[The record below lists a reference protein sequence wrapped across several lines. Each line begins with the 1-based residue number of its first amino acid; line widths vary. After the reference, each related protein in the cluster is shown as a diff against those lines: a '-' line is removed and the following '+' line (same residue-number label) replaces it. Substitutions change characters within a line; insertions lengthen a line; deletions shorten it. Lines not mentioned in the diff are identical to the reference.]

1 MKASLQLKLGQQL
14 TMTPQLQQAIRL
26 LQLSTLDLQQEIQ
39 EALDSNMML
48 EIEDDSNPPANETE
62 SSSTESSADQSGD
75 SSGQANDELTNTGS
89 DTDPGMTGETP
100 QTAAGETDFE
110 IGEEWSSN
118 SIPDDLPV
126 DTAWD
131 DIYQNAPTNVGS
143 VPDDDVDYD
152 SRNSA
157 SETLQDHLCWQLNLT
172 PMTETDNAIAMAII
186 DSINP
191 DGYLSVSIEEIHAGL
206 TGEIEDID
214 LDEVA
219 AVLRRVQHFDPPGV
233 ASRNLQECLLI
244 QLGQLPEDTPWL
256 PQAKLVVS
264 HYLSQLGNRDYAQLM
279 RRSRLKE
286 EALKCV
292 IQLIQSL
299 SPRPGEAI
307 STVKPEY
314 IVPDVIVKKENGR
327 WKIELNAEVS
337 PKIRVNQQYASLVKR
352 ADSSA
357 DNTFLKDHLQ
367 EAKWFIKSLQSRN
380 ETLLK
385 VATKIVEYQ
394 QGFLD
399 YGDEAMKPMVLHDI
413 ASAVDMHESTISRVT
428 TQKYMHT
435 PRGVFEL
442 KYFFSSHVSTTG
454 GGECS
459 STAIRAIIKK
469 LVAAESPKKP
479 LSDSKIAGI
488 LDEQG
493 IKVARRTIAKYR
505 EAMSIPPSNER
516 KRLL

>member
-39 EALDSNMML
+39 EALESNSML
-48 EIEDDSNPPANETE
+48 ELEE
-62 SSSTESSADQSGD
+62 
-75 SSGQANDELTNTGS
+75 
-89 DTDPGMTGETP
+89 ETP
-100 QTAAGETDFE
+100 QGNTESKLDINSDYGTLNTASSDSSDDRDERDTT
-110 IGEEWSSN
+110 EEWSDN
-118 SIPDDLPV
+118 AIPDDLPV

-143 VPDDDVDYD
+143 AEEDMDFDG
-152 SRNSA
+152 RNA
-157 SETLQDHLCWQLNLT
+157 AGETLQDHLYWQLNLT
-172 PMTETDNAIAMAII
+172 PMSETDRAIAMAII
-186 DSINP
+186 DAVDL
-191 DGYLSVSIEEIHAGL
+191 DGYLSLSVEEIYSGLTNDFEDLEIEEVI
-206 TGEIEDID
+206 
-214 LDEVA
+214 

-233 ASRNLQECLLI
+233 ASRNLQECLLN
-244 QLGQLPEDTPWL
+244 QLHQLPDSTPWL

-264 HYLSQLGNRDYAQLM
+264 HYLTQLGNRDYAQLM

-286 EALKCV
+286 EALKSV

-299 SPRPGEAI
+299 TPRPGESI
-307 STVKPEY
+307 SITKPEY
-314 IVPDVIVKKENGR
+314 IVPDVIVKKVHDR
-327 WKIELNAEVS
+327 WRIELNPDIA
-337 PKIRVNQQYASLVKR
+337 PKIRVNQSYASMIKR
-352 ADSSA
+352 ADGSA
-357 DNTFLKDHLQ
+357 DNTFLKDQLQ

-385 VATKIVEYQ
+385 VATKIVEMQ

-399 YGDEAMKPMVLHDI
+399 YGEEAMKPMVLHDI
-413 ASAVDMHESTISRVT
+413 AEVVEMHESTISRVT

-435 PRGVFEL
+435 PRGIFEL
-442 KYFFSSHVSTTG
+442 KYFFSSHVSTSG

-469 LVAAESPKKP
+469 LVAAESPNKP
-479 LSDSKIAGI
+479 LSDSKIASI

-493 IKVARRTIAKYR
+493 IQVARRTIAKYR
-505 EAMSIPPSNER
+505 EALSIPPSNER
-516 KRLL
+516 KRLV